1 MALDAQARAV
11 RRCRGSVDRLDVCTE
26 RIPLVLGPDSVLAI
40 ARYVGKPAA
49 AWTGDHAANFYRTS
63 FDANR
68 IRARIPEWAASNIRC
83 TPHMVHG
90 ESDLLVRDQ
99 LSGSTLNVSHRSVP
113 RAPARGGPRSRR
125 CSRPFRR

>member
-26 RIPLVLGPDSVLAI
+26 RIALVLGPDSVLAI

-63 FDANR
+63 FGTNR
-68 IRARIPEWAASNIRC
+68 TRARI
-83 TPHMVHG
+83 
-90 ESDLLVRDQ
+90 
-99 LSGSTLNVSHRSVP
+99 STMGCIEHPLYAVD
-113 RAPARGGPRSRR
+113 GPR
-125 CSRPFRR
+125 

>member
-11 RRCRGSVDRLDVCTE
+11 GRCRGSVDRLDVCTE
-26 RIPLVLGPDSVLAI
+26 RIALVLGPDSALAI

-49 AWTGDHAANFYRTS
+49 AWAGDHVASFYRTS

-68 IRARIPEWAASNIRC
+68 IRARIREWAASNIGC
-83 TPHMVHG
+83 TPQMVHG

-99 LSGSTLNVSHRSVP
+99 AVHVVNAVNLGVD
-113 RAPARGGPRSRR
+113 RGLLP
-125 CSRPFRR
+125 